1 MDIDKILVGEAA
13 SYIPGATKLFR
24 EHNVEYCCGG
34 FQPLKEILAK
44 SSELEKSFMVLWEE
58 GKDQKTVANEEIP
71 TLIDYILT
79 NYHEKHRVELPEV
92 IQLAE
97 RVETRHADKQ
107 TCPKG
112 LADDLRFMLE
122 ELELHMHKEEMIL
135 FPILK
140 SNPYSR
146 PAGPIDV
153 MVHEHLE
160 HSYLIEKI
168 LKLTNNLTPP
178 EEACNTWR
186 ALYVN
191 LEHFVNELKDHISL
205 ENNVLFKRALQEEEI
220 ESE

>member
-13 SYIPGATKLFR
+13 AHIPGATKLFR
-24 EHNVEYCCGG
+24 EYNIEYCCGG

-44 SSELEKSFMVLWEE
+44 SLELEKSFMALWEE
-58 GKDQKTVANEEIP
+58 GKDQKTVANEDVP
-71 TLIDYILT
+71 TLIDHILI
-79 NYHEKHRVELPEV
+79 NYHEKHRAELPEI

-97 RVETRHADKQ
+97 HVEKTHADKSA
-107 TCPKG
+107 CPKG
-112 LADDLRFMLE
+112 LTDHLKFMLK
-122 ELELHMHKEEMIL
+122 ELELHMHKEEMVL

-146 PAGPIDV
+146 PVGPIDV
-153 MVHEHLE
+153 MMHEHLE

-168 LKLTNNLTPP
+168 SNLTNSFTAP
-178 EEACNTWR
+178 EGACNTWR

-191 LEHFVNELKDHISL
+191 LEHFVNELKDHIGL
-205 ENNVLFKRALQEEEI
+205 ENNVLFKRALHEEKV